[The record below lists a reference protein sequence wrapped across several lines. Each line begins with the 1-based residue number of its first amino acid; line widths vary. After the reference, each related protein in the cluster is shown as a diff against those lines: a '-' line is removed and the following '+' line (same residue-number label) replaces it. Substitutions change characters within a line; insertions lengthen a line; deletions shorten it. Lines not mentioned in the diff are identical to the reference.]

1 MKPKLFFLILLF
13 LIPFGCKEEKEI
25 EVITDYDQVY
35 LDDKKLDQYPELI
48 NGNSDQ
54 LIDTVMSVYRKKY
67 PFMDKYQEKATIEY
81 KYLINENGSID
92 KIIVGKDNDKE
103 INELVSSTVKN
114 WNYGPAK
121 KDGKIVKWQS
131 GFALWEI
138 ANLEVNDKDYF
149 QSADEMPEPIG
160 GMKSIQEKIMYPDSA
175 KKNGIEGKVFLTAFI
190 NEVGNVVSV
199 KIIKGIGY
207 GCDDAAMSAVHQTKF
222 KPGLLGSKPVK
233 VQVTIPIVF
242 KLQ

>member
-13 LIPFGCKEEKEI
+13 VIPFGCKEENKI

-35 LDDKKLDQYPELI
+35 LDGEKLDQYPELVK
-48 NGNSDQ
+48 GNRDQ
-54 LIDTVMSVYRKKY
+54 LIDSVMAIYRKKY

-81 KYLINENGSID
+81 KYLINELGLID
-92 KIIVGKDNDKE
+92 KIIVGKNNDEE
-103 INELVSSTVKN
+103 INQIVLNTTKD
-114 WNYGPAK
+114 WKYAPAK
-121 KDGKIVKWQS
+121 KAGRVVKWQS

-149 QSADEMPEPIG
+149 RSADEMPEPIG

-222 KPGLLGSKPVK
+222 KPGLLGNKPVK
-233 VQVTIPIVF
+233 VQVSIPIVF

>member
-1 MKPKLFFLILLF
+1 MKTKLFFFITF
-13 LIPFGCKEEKEI
+13 FIISFGCKEEKKI
-25 EVITDYDQVY
+25 EVVTDYNQVY
-35 LDDKKLDQYPELI
+35 LDGEKLDKYPELLS
-48 NGNSDQ
+48 GNSNK

-81 KYLINENGSID
+81 KYLINELGLID
-92 KIIVGKDNDKE
+92 KIIVGKNNDE
-103 INELVSSTVKN
+103 VINKIVLNTVKD
-114 WNYGPAK
+114 WKYASAK
-121 KDGKIVKWQS
+121 KDGKVVKWQS

-138 ANLEVNDKDYF
+138 ANLEVNDKDYLA
-149 QSADEMPEPIG
+149 SVNEMPEPIG
-160 GMKSIQEKIMYPDSA
+160 GMKSIQEKILYPDSA

-207 GCDDAAMSAVHQTKF
+207 GCDDAALTAVHQTKF
-222 KPGLLGSKPVK
+222 TPGKQSGKTVK
-233 VQVTIPIVF
+233 TQVSIPIVF

>member
-1 MKPKLFFLILLF
+1 MKTKLFFLITLF
-13 LIPFGCKEEKEI
+13 LISFGCKEEKKI

-35 LDDKKLDQYPELI
+35 LDGEKLDQYPELL

-67 PFMDKYQEKATIEY
+67 PFMDKYQKKATIEY
-81 KYLINENGSID
+81 KYLINENGLID
-92 KIIVGKDNDKE
+92 KIIVGKDNDKG
-103 INELVSSTVKN
+103 INELVTNTVTN
-114 WNYGPAK
+114 WKYAPAK
-121 KDGKIVKWQS
+121 KEGKVVKWQS

-149 QSADEMPEPIG
+149 SSADEMPEPIG
-160 GMKSIQEKIMYPDSA
+160 GMKSIQEKIIYPDSA

-199 KIIKGIGY
+199 KIIKGVGY

-222 KPGLLGSKPVK
+222 KPGLLGGKPVK

>member
-1 MKPKLFFLILLF
+1 MKTKLFFLILLF
-13 LIPFGCKEEKEI
+13 VIPFGCKEENKI
-25 EVITDYDQVY
+25 EVITNYDQVY
-35 LDDKKLDQYPELI
+35 LDDKKLDTYPALI

-54 LIDTVMSVYRKKY
+54 LLDTVMSVYRKKY

-160 GMKSIQEKIMYPDSA
+160 GMKSIQEKIIYPDSA
-175 KKNGIEGKVFLTAFI
+175 KKNGIEGKALLTAFI

-222 KPGLLGSKPVK
+222 KPGKVNGKPIK